1 MKIKL
6 KTFSILLTAILLSA
20 CGKEDYVYP
29 NLLTEMAC
37 LKTNNEGYGFQ
48 ILTDD
53 DTVWNLREGNRP
65 DSLTSDSI
73 YRVICRFAPLSSNG
87 SSKQEA
93 TAYSFQSVISPIP
106 LPESSFKSIHTDP
119 VSIQSIWQSK
129 NYLNMI
135 LLIKIKEKGSKL
147 AFVDQGISANEDG
160 TQTLTL
166 MLYHNRN
173 NDVEGYDQKYYLS
186 IPLWHYQ
193 DKLQKGDQIVFKL
206 NTYKEGTT
214 NRTFTY

>member
-1 MKIKL
+1 MRIKFKI
-6 KTFSILLTAILLSA
+6 FSILLSAILLSA

-29 NLLTEMAC
+29 NLLTEIAC

-53 DTVWNLREGNRP
+53 GTVWNLREGNRP
-65 DSLTSDSI
+65 DSLTADSI
-73 YRVICRFAPLSSNG
+73 YRVVSRFAPLPSNG
-87 SSKQEA
+87 NSGQEA
-93 TAYSFQSVISPIP
+93 TAYSFQSVIAPIP
-106 LPESSFKSIHTDP
+106 RPESLFESIHTDP
-119 VSIQSIWQSK
+119 VSIQSIWLSK

-147 AFVDQGISANEDG
+147 AFVDQGISTNEDG

-173 NDVEGYDQKYYLS
+173 NDVEGYDQNYYLS
-186 IPLWHYQ
+186 VPLWHYQ
-193 DKLQKGDQIVFKL
+193 DKLHK
-206 NTYKEGTT
+206 
-214 NRTFTY
+214 